1 MNEPQKNDQKYIEE
15 LEKIEK
21 IRKRWLEKKK
31 KAQRWER
38 EKADIHELV
47 SALREQAAQ
56 FKNKAPE
63 EFELFYWT
71 TKAHIIRDE
80 IYNTSYAAVIS
91 ILSLLISIFSMIY
104 SIFSIINSIK
114 QGGNVVAVFGLVSAL
129 IVLLIIWIERRA
141 LFGGRERSYYRML
154 YSILEDI
161 RNKKSTNEER

>member
-1 MNEPQKNDQKYIEE
+1 MNESQKNNQKYIEE
-15 LEKIEK
+15 LEKFEET
-21 IRKRWLEKKK
+21 RKKWLKKD
-31 KAQRWER
+31 QRWER
-38 EKADIHELV
+38 EKADIRELV

-71 TKAHIIRDE
+71 TRAHVIRDE

-114 QGGNVVAVFGLVSAL
+114 QEVNVVAVFGLVSAL
-129 IVLLIIWIERRA
+129 IVILIIWIERRA
-141 LFGGRERSYYRML
+141 LFGGRERSYYRIL

>member
-1 MNEPQKNDQKYIEE
+1 MNETQKNNQKYTEE
-15 LEKIEK
+15 LEKIEE
-21 IRKRWLEKKK
+21 IRQRWLKKK
-31 KAQRWER
+31 KKDKKWEK
-38 EKADIHELV
+38 EKEKIRELV

-71 TKAHIIRDE
+71 TRAHVIRDE

-91 ILSLLISIFSMIY
+91 ILSLLISIFS
-104 SIFSIINSIK
+104 IINSIK
-114 QGGNVVAVFGLVSAL
+114 QEVNVVAVFGLVSAL
-129 IVLLIIWIERRA
+129 IVILIIWIERRA
-141 LFGGRERSYYRML
+141 LFGGRDRSYYRIL

>member
-1 MNEPQKNDQKYIEE
+1 MNETQKNNQKYTEE
-15 LEKIEK
+15 LEKIEE
-21 IRKRWLEKKK
+21 IRQRWLKKK
-31 KAQRWER
+31 KKDKKWEK
-38 EKADIHELV
+38 EKEKIRELV

-71 TKAHIIRDE
+71 TRAHVIRDE

-91 ILSLLISIFSMIY
+91 ILSLLISIFS
-104 SIFSIINSIK
+104 IINSIK
-114 QGGNVVAVFGLVSAL
+114 QEVNVVTVFGLVSAL
-129 IVLLIIWIERRA
+129 IVILIIWIERRA
-141 LFGGRERSYYRML
+141 LFGGRERSYYRIL

>member
-1 MNEPQKNDQKYIEE
+1 MNEPQKNNQKYTEE
-15 LEKIEK
+15 LEEIEK
-21 IRKRWLEKKK
+21 IRKRWLKKD
-31 KAQRWER
+31 QRWER
-38 EKADIHELV
+38 EKADIRELV
-47 SALREQAAQ
+47 SDLREQAAQ
-56 FKNKAPE
+56 LKENVPE

-71 TKAHIIRDE
+71 TKAHVIRDE

-141 LFGGRERSYYRML
+141 LFGGRERSYYRIL

-161 RNKKSTNEER
+161 RNKKSANEER

>member
-1 MNEPQKNDQKYIEE
+1 MNETQKNNQKYTEE
-15 LEKIEK
+15 LEKIEE
-21 IRKRWLEKKK
+21 IRQRWLKKK
-31 KAQRWER
+31 KKDKKWEK
-38 EKADIHELV
+38 EKEKIRELV

-71 TKAHIIRDE
+71 TRAHVIRDE

-91 ILSLLISIFSMIY
+91 ILSLLISIFS
-104 SIFSIINSIK
+104 IINSIK
-114 QGGNVVAVFGLVSAL
+114 KEVNVVAVFGLVSAL
-129 IVLLIIWIERRA
+129 IVILIIWIERRA
-141 LFGGRERSYYRML
+141 LFGGRERSYYRIL

>member
-1 MNEPQKNDQKYIEE
+1 MNETQKNNQKYTEE
-15 LEKIEK
+15 LEKIEE
-21 IRKRWLEKKK
+21 IRQRWLKKK
-31 KAQRWER
+31 KKDQKWEK
-38 EKADIHELV
+38 EKEKIRELV

-71 TKAHIIRDE
+71 TRAHVIRDE

-91 ILSLLISIFSMIY
+91 ILSLLISIFS
-104 SIFSIINSIK
+104 IINSIK
-114 QGGNVVAVFGLVSAL
+114 QEVNVVAVFGLVSAL
-129 IVLLIIWIERRA
+129 IVILIIWIERRA
-141 LFGGRERSYYRML
+141 LFGGRERSYYRIL

>member
-1 MNEPQKNDQKYIEE
+1 MNETQKNNQKYTEE
-15 LEKIEK
+15 LEKIEE
-21 IRKRWLEKKK
+21 IRQRWLKKK
-31 KAQRWER
+31 KKDKKWEK
-38 EKADIHELV
+38 EKEKIRELV

-71 TKAHIIRDE
+71 TRAHVIRDE

-91 ILSLLISIFSMIY
+91 ILSLLISIFS
-104 SIFSIINSIK
+104 IINSIK
-114 QGGNVVAVFGLVSAL
+114 QEVNVVAVFGLVSAL
-129 IVLLIIWIERRA
+129 IVILIIWIERRA
-141 LFGGRERSYYRML
+141 LFGGRECSYYRIL

>member
-1 MNEPQKNDQKYIEE
+1 YIEE
-15 LEKIEK
+15 LEKFEET
-21 IRKRWLEKKK
+21 RKKWLKKD
-31 KAQRWER
+31 QRWER
-38 EKADIHELV
+38 EKADIRELV

-71 TKAHIIRDE
+71 TRAHVIRDE

-114 QGGNVVAVFGLVSAL
+114 QEVNVVAVFGLVSAL
-129 IVLLIIWIERRA
+129 IVILIIWIERRA
-141 LFGGRERSYYRML
+141 LFGGRERSYYRIL

>member
-1 MNEPQKNDQKYIEE
+1 MNETQKNNQKYTEE
-15 LEKIEK
+15 LEKIEE
-21 IRKRWLEKKK
+21 IRQRWLKKK
-31 KAQRWER
+31 KKDKKWEK
-38 EKADIHELV
+38 EKEKIRELV

-71 TKAHIIRDE
+71 TRAHVIRDE

-114 QGGNVVAVFGLVSAL
+114 QEVNVVAVFGLVSAL
-129 IVLLIIWIERRA
+129 IVILIIWIERRA
-141 LFGGRERSYYRML
+141 LFGGRERSYYRIL

>member
-1 MNEPQKNDQKYIEE
+1 MRKSGKDGLKKKKKDKKW
-15 LEKIEK
+15 EKEKEK
-21 IRKRWLEKKK
+21 IR
-31 KAQRWER
+31 
-38 EKADIHELV
+38 ELV

-71 TKAHIIRDE
+71 TRAHVIRDE

-91 ILSLLISIFSMIY
+91 ILSLLISIFS
-104 SIFSIINSIK
+104 IINSIK
-114 QGGNVVAVFGLVSAL
+114 QEVNVVAVFGLVSAL
-129 IVLLIIWIERRA
+129 IAILIIWIERRA
-141 LFGGRERSYYRML
+141 LFGGRERSYYRIL

>member
-1 MNEPQKNDQKYIEE
+1 MNETQKNNQKYTEE
-15 LEKIEK
+15 LEKIEE
-21 IRKRWLEKKK
+21 IRQRWLKKK
-31 KAQRWER
+31 KKDKKWEK
-38 EKADIHELV
+38 EKEKIRELV

-71 TKAHIIRDE
+71 TRAHVIRDE

-91 ILSLLISIFSMIY
+91 ILSLLISIFS
-104 SIFSIINSIK
+104 IINSIK
-114 QGGNVVAVFGLVSAL
+114 QEVNVVAVFGLVSAL
-129 IVLLIIWIERRA
+129 IVILIIWIERRA
-141 LFGGRERSYYRML
+141 LFGGRERSYYRIL

>member
-1 MNEPQKNDQKYIEE
+1 MNETQKNNQKYTEE
-15 LEKIEK
+15 LEKIEE
-21 IRKRWLEKKK
+21 IRQRWLKKK
-31 KAQRWER
+31 KKDKKWEK
-38 EKADIHELV
+38 EKETIRELV

-71 TKAHIIRDE
+71 TRAHVIRDE

-91 ILSLLISIFSMIY
+91 ILSLLISIFS
-104 SIFSIINSIK
+104 IINSIK
-114 QGGNVVAVFGLVSAL
+114 QEVNVVAVFGLVSAL
-129 IVLLIIWIERRA
+129 IVILIIWIERRA
-141 LFGGRERSYYRML
+141 LFGGRERSYYRIL

>member
-1 MNEPQKNDQKYIEE
+1 MNETQKNNQKYTEE
-15 LEKIEK
+15 LEKIEE
-21 IRKRWLEKKK
+21 IRQRWLKKK
-31 KAQRWER
+31 KKDKKWEK
-38 EKADIHELV
+38 EKEKILELV

-71 TKAHIIRDE
+71 TRAHVIRDE

-91 ILSLLISIFSMIY
+91 ILSLLISIFS
-104 SIFSIINSIK
+104 IINSIK
-114 QGGNVVAVFGLVSAL
+114 QEVNVVAVFGLVSAL
-129 IVLLIIWIERRA
+129 IVILIIWIERRA
-141 LFGGRERSYYRML
+141 LFGGRERSYYRIL

>member
-1 MNEPQKNDQKYIEE
+1 MNETQKNNQKYTEE
-15 LEKIEK
+15 LEKIEE
-21 IRKRWLEKKK
+21 IRQRWLKKK
-31 KAQRWER
+31 KKDKKWEK
-38 EKADIHELV
+38 EKEKIRELV

-71 TKAHIIRDE
+71 TRAHVIRDE

-91 ILSLLISIFSMIY
+91 ILSLLISIFS
-104 SIFSIINSIK
+104 IINSIK
-114 QGGNVVAVFGLVSAL
+114 QEVNVVAVFGLVSAL
-129 IVLLIIWIERRA
+129 IAILIIWIERRA
-141 LFGGRERSYYRML
+141 LFGGRERSYYRIL

>member
-1 MNEPQKNDQKYIEE
+1 MNEPQKNDQEYTEE
-15 LEKIEK
+15 LEKFEET
-21 IRKRWLEKKK
+21 RKKWLKKD
-31 KAQRWER
+31 QRWER
-38 EKADIHELV
+38 EKADIRELV

-63 EFELFYWT
+63 EFELLYWT
-71 TKAHIIRDE
+71 TRAHVIRDE
-80 IYNTSYAAVIS
+80 IYNTSYAAFIS

-141 LFGGRERSYYRML
+141 LFGGRERSYYRIL

>member
-1 MNEPQKNDQKYIEE
+1 MNETQKNDQEYTEE
-15 LEKIEK
+15 LEKIEE
-21 IRKRWLEKKK
+21 IRQRWLKKK
-31 KAQRWER
+31 KKDKKWEK
-38 EKADIHELV
+38 EKEKIRELV

-71 TKAHIIRDE
+71 TRAHVIRDE

-91 ILSLLISIFSMIY
+91 ILSLLISIFS
-104 SIFSIINSIK
+104 IINSIK
-114 QGGNVVAVFGLVSAL
+114 QEVNVVAVFGLVSAL
-129 IVLLIIWIERRA
+129 IVILIIWIERRA
-141 LFGGRERSYYRML
+141 LFGGRERSYYRIL

>member
-1 MNEPQKNDQKYIEE
+1 MNETQKNNQKYTEE
-15 LEKIEK
+15 LEKIEE
-21 IRKRWLEKKK
+21 IRQRWLKKK
-31 KAQRWER
+31 KKDKKWEK
-38 EKADIHELV
+38 EKEKIRELV

-71 TKAHIIRDE
+71 TRAHVIRDE

-91 ILSLLISIFSMIY
+91 ILSLLISIFS
-104 SIFSIINSIK
+104 IINSIK
-114 QGGNVVAVFGLVSAL
+114 QEVNVVAVFGLVSAL
-129 IVLLIIWIERRA
+129 IVILIIWIQRRA
-141 LFGGRERSYYRML
+141 LFGGRERSYYRIL

>member
-1 MNEPQKNDQKYIEE
+1 MNETQKNNQKYTEE
-15 LEKIEK
+15 LEKIEE
-21 IRKRWLEKKK
+21 IRQRWLKKK
-31 KAQRWER
+31 KKDKKWEK
-38 EKADIHELV
+38 EKEKIRELV

-71 TKAHIIRDE
+71 TRAHVIRDE

-91 ILSLLISIFSMIY
+91 ILSLFI

-114 QGGNVVAVFGLVSAL
+114 QEVNVVAVFGLVSAL
-129 IVLLIIWIERRA
+129 IAILIIWIERRA
-141 LFGGRERSYYRML
+141 LFGGRERSYYRIL

>member
-1 MNEPQKNDQKYIEE
+1 MRKSGKDGLKKKKKDKKW
-15 LEKIEK
+15 EKEKEK
-21 IRKRWLEKKK
+21 IR
-31 KAQRWER
+31 
-38 EKADIHELV
+38 ELV

-71 TKAHIIRDE
+71 TRAHVIRDE

-91 ILSLLISIFSMIY
+91 ILSLLISIFS
-104 SIFSIINSIK
+104 IINSIK
-114 QGGNVVAVFGLVSAL
+114 QEVNVVAVFGLVSAL
-129 IVLLIIWIERRA
+129 IVILIIWIERRA
-141 LFGGRERSYYRML
+141 LFGGRERSYYRIL

>member
-1 MNEPQKNDQKYIEE
+1 MNELQKNDQKYIEE
-15 LEKIEK
+15 LEKFEET
-21 IRKRWLEKKK
+21 RKKWLKKD
-31 KAQRWER
+31 QRWER
-38 EKADIHELV
+38 EKADIRELV

-104 SIFSIINSIK
+104 SIFSMINSIK
-114 QGGNVVAVFGLVSAL
+114 QEVNVVAVFGLVSAL
-129 IVLLIIWIERRA
+129 VVLLIIWIERRA
-141 LFGGRERSYYRML
+141 LFGGRERSYYRIL
-154 YSILEDI
+154 YSILEDL
-161 RNKKSTNEER
+161 RNKESTNEVR

>member
-1 MNEPQKNDQKYIEE
+1 MNETQKNNQKYTEE
-15 LEKIEK
+15 LEKIEE
-21 IRKRWLEKKK
+21 IRQRWLKKK
-31 KAQRWER
+31 KKDKKWEK
-38 EKADIHELV
+38 EKEKIRELV

-71 TKAHIIRDE
+71 TRAHVIRDE

-91 ILSLLISIFSMIY
+91 ILSLLISIFS
-104 SIFSIINSIK
+104 IINSIK
-114 QGGNVVAVFGLVSAL
+114 QEVNVVAMFGLVSAL
-129 IVLLIIWIERRA
+129 IVILIIWIERRA
-141 LFGGRERSYYRML
+141 LFGGRERSYYRIL

>member
-1 MNEPQKNDQKYIEE
+1 MNETQKNNQKYTEE
-15 LEKIEK
+15 LEKIEE
-21 IRKRWLEKKK
+21 IRQRWLKKK
-31 KAQRWER
+31 KKDKKWEK
-38 EKADIHELV
+38 EKEKIRELV

-71 TKAHIIRDE
+71 TRAHVIQDE

-91 ILSLLISIFSMIY
+91 ILSLLISIFS
-104 SIFSIINSIK
+104 IINSIK
-114 QGGNVVAVFGLVSAL
+114 QEVNVVAVFGLVSAL
-129 IVLLIIWIERRA
+129 IVILIIWIERRA
-141 LFGGRERSYYRML
+141 LFGGRERSYYRIL

>member
-1 MNEPQKNDQKYIEE
+1 MNETQKNNQKYTEE
-15 LEKIEK
+15 LEKIEE
-21 IRKRWLEKKK
+21 IRQRWLKKK
-31 KAQRWER
+31 KKDKKWEK
-38 EKADIHELV
+38 EKEKNRELV

-71 TKAHIIRDE
+71 TRAHVIRDE

-91 ILSLLISIFSMIY
+91 ILSLLISIFS
-104 SIFSIINSIK
+104 IINSIK
-114 QGGNVVAVFGLVSAL
+114 QEVNVVAVFGLVSAL
-129 IVLLIIWIERRA
+129 IVILIIWIERRA
-141 LFGGRERSYYRML
+141 LFGGRERSYYRIL

>member
-1 MNEPQKNDQKYIEE
+1 MCIRDKKYIEE
-15 LEKIEK
+15 LEKFEET
-21 IRKRWLEKKK
+21 RKKWLKKD
-31 KAQRWER
+31 QRWER
-38 EKADIHELV
+38 EKADIRELV

-71 TKAHIIRDE
+71 TRAHVIRDE

-114 QGGNVVAVFGLVSAL
+114 QEVNVVAVFGLVSAL
-129 IVLLIIWIERRA
+129 IVILIIWIERRA
-141 LFGGRERSYYRML
+141 LFGGRERSYYRIL